1 MFNKDKNKGLS
12 EEERLQK
19 QQFEKIQLESMERL
33 KRNLPQFRAEYN
45 NLVEQYGLVHVIR
58 YNFDPVRGMFASIEV
73 QDCYEQ
79 VQQMKKQ
86 VEKQEG
92 NGVASVIK
100 D

>member
-1 MFNKDKNKGLS
+1 MFNKKDKNKGLS

-19 QQFEKIQLESMERL
+19 QQFEKAQLESMERL

-58 YNFDPVRGMFASIEV
+58 YNFDPVRGVFASIEV

-79 VQQMKKQ
+79 VQNMKEQTKN
-86 VEKQEG
+86 QEG
-92 NGVASVIK
+92 NGVIK